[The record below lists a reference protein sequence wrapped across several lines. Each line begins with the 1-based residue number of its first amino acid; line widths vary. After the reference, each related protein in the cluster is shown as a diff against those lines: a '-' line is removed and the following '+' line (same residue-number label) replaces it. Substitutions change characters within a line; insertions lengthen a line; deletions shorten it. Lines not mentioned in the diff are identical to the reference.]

1 MKNGIKI
8 ICFVMI
14 LLVIPYK
21 VYGITIEESKYITH
35 VKQDLLVL
43 MLAYPEQ
50 IIDIEKDSND
60 SIYIVMKNGKKI
72 LYDDKKEK
80 TYDQKF
86 FNADLEDTLSDI
98 YPLNMIDKVMDDN
111 YDPGRIRNY
120 GFLGA
125 MYGESKSEIEKNL
138 KSISTYYGTVMFS
151 TVNKASEELKAAL
164 NDIANTLQRGSRD
177 ESYVAPLS
185 GGYNYRHIQD
195 TGLLSAHAYGIS
207 IDLNRND
214 SDYWKWVSKKEAKE

>member
-50 IIDIEKDSND
+50 IIKIEKDSND

-86 FNADLEDTLSDI
+86 FNADLEDTLV
-98 YPLNMIDKVMDDN
+98 L
-111 YDPGRIRNY
+111 
-120 GFLGA
+120 
-125 MYGESKSEIEKNL
+125 
-138 KSISTYYGTVMFS
+138 
-151 TVNKASEELKAAL
+151 
-164 NDIANTLQRGSRD
+164 
-177 ESYVAPLS
+177 
-185 GGYNYRHIQD
+185 
-195 TGLLSAHAYGIS
+195 
-207 IDLNRND
+207 
-214 SDYWKWVSKKEAKE
+214 